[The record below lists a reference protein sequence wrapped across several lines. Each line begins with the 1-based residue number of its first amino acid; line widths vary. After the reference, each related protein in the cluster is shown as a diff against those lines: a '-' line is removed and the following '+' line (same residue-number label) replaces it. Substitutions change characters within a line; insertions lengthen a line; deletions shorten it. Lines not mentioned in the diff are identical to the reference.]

1 MLKLLIIICCEVV
14 MGSKGNTSYSYEASY
29 IQDSESYS
37 ITIFTSRRYEIGDT
51 VNFFDT
57 SSKIDWSDTLELHN
71 NYVR

>member
-14 MGSKGNTSYSYEASY
+14 MGSKGNTSYSYEAGY
-29 IQDSESYS
+29 IQDSKSYS

-57 SSKIDWSDTLELHN
+57 SSKIDWSDTIELHN

>member
-14 MGSKGNTSYSYEASY
+14 MGSKGSTSYSYEAGY
-29 IQDSESYS
+29 IQDSKSYS

-57 SSKIDWSDTLELHN
+57 SSKIDWSDTIELHN

>member
-1 MLKLLIIICCEVV
+1 
-14 MGSKGNTSYSYEASY
+14 MGSKGNTSYSYEANY

-57 SSKIDWSDTLELHN
+57 SSKIDWSDTIELHN